1 MKMSMRSTLS
11 RLVGPT
17 VTMAL
22 AACLMTFATAG
33 VLGLTNHLDN
43 ERIAQTTLARISH
56 LVDSVRFKP
65 AFYFAAGQMPQAEVD
80 QYRVLA
86 DELSQDARSLAEAT
100 PLGGPI
106 LTAVTELERVM
117 DTEVELLRRGDV
129 RRAEH
134 VEGAATAA
142 YLRLGS
148 DATST
153 GTATTGLLVPADRQ
167 LAEHVAQV
175 HGHITLALV
184 IDVLGAGLL
193 LIVLIAGGAF
203 LRRRRALRDADQVAH
218 TTAADYLTALMTK
231 SSDLVVV
238 TDDQGVI
245 TYASPSVQH
254 ILGLSDT
261 SLVGTRARDLWHP
274 DDKPKTAGHLARFV
288 ARTSP
293 GAIANVRARHNDG
306 TYRITE
312 VTMTNLLDD
321 PVVGGI
327 VLNARDITE
336 RIELESQ
343 LMHAQKLESVGQL
356 ASGIA
361 HEINTPIQFIGDNVR
376 FLGDAFDG
384 LLHPGANAD
393 GADTDYLEA
402 EVPMAIEQTLE
413 GIDRVATIVRAMKA
427 FGHPGTDEKAPTD
440 LNEAVRNTLI
450 VANNTVKHVADVTTD
465 LGDLPRVWCHPGD
478 INQVLVNLVV
488 NAAHA
493 IADNGTAE
501 RGHIAVR
508 SYVDSTDAVIE
519 VTDTGCGIDPGV
531 AGRVFEPFF
540 TTKEVGRGTGQGL
553 SLAYVLVTKR
563 HGGSISF
570 VSAPGKGTTFTVR
583 LPIAGTGT
591 RRHDTPSTQEA
602 ACPA

>member
-1 MKMSMRSTLS
+1 
-11 RLVGPT
+11 
-17 VTMAL
+17 MA
-22 AACLMTFATAG
+22 FATGG
-33 VLGLTNHLDN
+33 VLSLTNHLDN

-65 AFYFAAGQMPQAEVD
+65 TFYFAAGRMPQADVD
-80 QYRVLA
+80 QYRSLA
-86 DELSQDARSLAEAT
+86 DELSRDARSLAQAT
-100 PLGGPI
+100 PLGAPI
-106 LTAVTELERVM
+106 LAAVTQLERVM
-117 DTEVELLRRGDV
+117 NKEVALLQRGDV
-129 RRAEH
+129 VQAKHIDERA
-134 VEGAATAA
+134 AAAA
-142 YLRLGS
+142 YVRLGS
-148 DATST
+148 DATSS
-153 GTATTGLLVPADRQ
+153 GAANGGLLVPADQQ
-167 LAEHVAQV
+167 LADHVADV

-193 LIVLIAGGAF
+193 VIVVITGGAF
-203 LRRRRALRDADQVAH
+203 LRRRRALRDADQAAR
-218 TTAADYLTALMTK
+218 TAAAEYLTALMTE

-238 TDDQGVI
+238 TDDHGVI
-245 TYASPSVQH
+245 TYVSPSVQH

-261 SLVGTRARDLWHP
+261 SLIGSPARDLWHP
-274 DDKPKTAGHLARFV
+274 DDKPQTARHLAQFV

-293 GAIANVRARHNDG
+293 GAIANVRARHKDG

-312 VTMTNLLDD
+312 ITMTNLLDD

-343 LMHAQKLESVGQL
+343 LMHSQKLESVGQL

-376 FLGDAFDG
+376 FLGDAFAG
-384 LLHPGANAD
+384 LLNPSDSNDAAD
-393 GADTDYLEA
+393 ADYLEA
-402 EVPMAIEQTLE
+402 EVPLAIEQTLE

-450 VANNTVKHVADVTTD
+450 VASNTVKHVADVTTD
-465 LGDLPRVWCHPGD
+465 LGELPRVWCHPGD

-493 IADNGTAE
+493 IADNGTQA
-501 RGHIAVR
+501 RGLITVH
-508 SYVDSTDAVIE
+508 SYVDGSDAVIQI
-519 VTDTGCGIDPGV
+519 TDTGCGIEPDV
-531 AGRVFEPFF
+531 ATRVFEPFF

-553 SLAYVLVTKR
+553 SLAYALVTKR
-563 HGGSISF
+563 HGGTIRFAST
-570 VSAPGKGTTFTVR
+570 PGAGTTFTVR
-583 LPIAGTGT
+583 LPIAVPPTVA
-591 RRHDTPSTQEA
+591 RVVPSDQEA
-602 ACPA
+602 ATCPA